1 MWGKVKL
8 QGLFD
13 QNLLYNVKVLVT
25 TIHIWNIKFLS
36 LLVEKKEYVIAFQKY
51 AEVQIHDVET

>member
-1 MWGKVKL
+1 MDVRQG
-8 QGLFD
+8 QGLLD

-36 LLVEKKEYVIAFQKY
+36 LLVEKKEYVTAFQKY